1 MLRLFIRLE
10 VSMSLGRMILV
21 TAALGMLGLPVLAK
35 TQQGPQIVSV
45 TRPGKVATYYNAE
58 KNSTTVVLGFSD
70 VGGESACGLYVSAN
84 ASHPGKTG
92 APPNSVNLI
101 ILRITPEEKIK
112 SAPLRDLTFTADGQM
127 MNLGLMETGSQ
138 QTNMD
143 LRFETLQISLPYDS
157 FLRIANAKRV
167 EGKLGPANFM
177 LTENNLSF
185 IREFVGR
192 MKS

>member
-1 MLRLFIRLE
+1 
-10 VSMSLGRMILV
+10 MSTLGRMILL
-21 TAALGMLGLPVLAK
+21 TTALGMLGVPVLAQ

-70 VGGESACGLYVSAN
+70 VGGASPCGLYISAN
-84 ASHPGKTG
+84 ASHPGKT
-92 APPNSVNLI
+92 AASPNSVNFV

-112 SAPLRDLTFTADGQM
+112 SAPLRDLTFTADGQVIS
-127 MNLGLMETGSQ
+127 LGLMETGSQ
-138 QTNMD
+138 QSNMD
-143 LRFETLQISLPYDS
+143 LRFETLQISLPYES
-157 FLRIANAKRV
+157 FVRIANAKKV
-167 EGKLGPANFM
+167 EGKLGPSNFM
-177 LTENNLSF
+177 LTENNLRF